1 MSKSFEDIVAE
12 MNNISDALIFI
23 SDSLE
28 CHVAEGKSV
37 NLCGL
42 AYLTKLLGGKS
53 SFAAEACWG
62 IETTARRGESGST
75 E

>member
-1 MSKSFEDIVAE
+1 MSESFEYVVDE

-28 CHVAEGKSV
+28 CHASEGKSV

-42 AYLTKLLGGKS
+42 AYLAKLLGGKS
-53 SFAAEACWG
+53 SFAAEVCWG
-62 IETTARRGESGST
+62 IGANTGGGETGST

>member
-1 MSKSFEDIVAE
+1 MSESFEDVVAE

-53 SFAAEACWG
+53 SFAAESCWG
-62 IETTARRGESGST
+62 IGSNTVGVDSGSS